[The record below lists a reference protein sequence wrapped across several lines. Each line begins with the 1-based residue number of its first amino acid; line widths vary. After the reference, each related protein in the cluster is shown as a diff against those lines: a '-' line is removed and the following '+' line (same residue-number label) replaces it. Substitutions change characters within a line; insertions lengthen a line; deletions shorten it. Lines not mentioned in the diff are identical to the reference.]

1 VSDRARGVALY
12 RRLLALLPADFRR
25 RYGDEMSA
33 DLAERLRDR
42 GGSPAARAAWWLGA
56 LADLVATAARERG
69 RVARTPRH
77 RPQEPGRSP
86 MDIVRAEVAWA
97 LRSLRRSPVVA
108 ALAVLTLGLGIGAST
123 AVFSAVHKL
132 LLEPL
137 PYRAAD
143 RLVLVWPEQ
152 AFNKT
157 LVRRVGRAM
166 PALQGI
172 SGISNW
178 TFALTG
184 GQEPEEVLGSLVSA
198 NHFELLGIQPALGR
212 VFLPEE
218 GRRGRNGV
226 VILGH
231 ELWQR
236 RFGGDPGILGRRIPL
251 AGDDLDARTV
261 IGVMAKGYQPLA
273 GAEATPQL
281 WVPYAEPESEVVGE
295 DSSWYVNWRVGRLAP
310 GATMAQARA
319 QLRAEARRL
328 HEEGFNIVSGEAAR
342 TADVVPLS
350 YDREAGVATPLWL
363 LMGSVGLV
371 LLIACANVANLL
383 LARGEGR
390 ERELTVRRALGAG
403 SVAIARQLF
412 AESLLL
418 GLAGGA
424 LGVVLA
430 YLLVRVLAGSAAT
443 VLPRLGAVT
452 IDATALGFCLAASL
466 CAAVLFGALPAL
478 RGARRS
484 AAASLRAGGPGALG
498 PRRGR
503 PLPSWLVA
511 SQVALAVVVAVASGL
526 MLRSL
531 RALYAVDPGVESRG
545 VLALRLVPPP
555 SKYRDSAA
563 NNALYDRL
571 FDRLAGLPGVR
582 AIGGIQLLPLVYG
595 NWSFPSYVEGHPVAP
610 GDTAPYLS
618 FRVIRP
624 GYFETLRIPLLSG
637 RHLRA
642 DDGIGDAPDLAV
654 VNETLAR
661 RFWPDEP
668 SRAPLGKEIRLFGPD
683 GNPVRIVGVV
693 GDVHQF
699 ALDRAVAPELYV
711 SSQEWTWPVSLVA
724 VLRTDGDPMALAPAV
739 RAAVWSVDR
748 DVPISD
754 LRPMSE
760 VVTRSAGMRRV
771 LGLLLTVF
779 GLLALLLGSVG
790 VFGVTAYTVARRL
803 PELGLRK
810 ALGAT
815 GGQLLAATMREGL
828 RPVALGVV
836 AGAAGAL
843 AAGRFIASQLF
854 GVTAGD
860 PTTLATVA
868 LVLLAVGALATAL
881 PAWRA
886 GAVDPMRVLRRE

>member
-1 VSDRARGVALY
+1 MSRGLGLY

-25 RYGDEMSA
+25 RYGDEMDA
-33 DLAERLRDR
+33 DLAERLGELR
-42 GGSPAARAAWWLGA
+42 GSPAARAAWWLRA
-56 LADLVATAARERG
+56 FADLVATAARERT
-69 RVARTPRH
+69 RAARRPPH
-77 RPQEPGRSP
+77 RRQEPRRTA
-86 MDIVRAEVAWA
+86 MDIVSAELSWA
-97 LRSLRRSPVVA
+97 IRSLRRSPVVA

-143 RLVLVWPEQ
+143 RLVIVWPEQ
-152 AFNKT
+152 AFNKA

-166 PALQGI
+166 PALEGI
-172 SGISNW
+172 SGVSNW
-178 TFALTG
+178 AFTLTG
-184 GQEPEEVLGSLVSA
+184 GQEPEEVLGSQVSA

-212 VFLPEE
+212 AFLPEE

-226 VILGH
+226 VVLSY

-236 RFGGDPGILGRRIPL
+236 RFAGDPAILGKRIPL
-251 AGDDLDARTV
+251 AGDDLDERTV
-261 IGVMAKGYQPLA
+261 VGVMPKGYQPLA
-273 GAEATPQL
+273 AAEATPL
-281 WVPYAEPESEVVGE
+281 VWVPYAEPKSWVVGE
-295 DSSWYVNWRVGRLAP
+295 DDSWYVNWRVGRLAL
-310 GATMAQARA
+310 GATLAQARA

-328 HEEGFNIVSGEAAR
+328 HEQGFNTIGEEAAR

-350 YDREAGVATPLWL
+350 RDREAGVAAPLWL

-403 SVAIARQLF
+403 SLAIARQLF
-412 AESLLL
+412 VESVLL

-424 LGVVLA
+424 LGVGLA
-430 YLLVRVLAGSAAT
+430 FVLVRVLAGSAAAM
-443 VLPRLGAVT
+443 LPRLGAVT
-452 IDATALGFCLAASL
+452 VDGTALAFCLAASL
-466 CAAVLFGALPAL
+466 AAAVLFGALPAL

-484 AAASLRAGGPGALG
+484 AAAGLRAGGPGALG
-498 PRRGR
+498 AGRGR

-511 SQVALAVVVAVASGL
+511 AQVALAVVVAVASGL

-531 RALYAVDPGVESRG
+531 RALYAVDSGLESKG
-545 VLALRLVPPP
+545 VLALRLSPPR

-563 NNALYDRL
+563 YNALYDRL

-582 AIGGIQLLPLVYG
+582 GVGGIQLLPLTWG

-624 GYFETLRIPLLSG
+624 GYFESLDIPLLGG

-642 DDGIGDAPDLAV
+642 DDGLGDAADLAV

-661 RFWPDEP
+661 RFWPDAPAE
-668 SRAPLGKEIRLFGPD
+668 RALGKEIRLFGPD

-693 GDVHQF
+693 GDVRQF
-699 ALDRAVAPELYV
+699 ALDRAVEPELYV
-711 SSQEWTWPVSLVA
+711 TAQEWTWAVELYT

-739 RAAVWSVDR
+739 RAAVWSVDA

-779 GLLALLLGSVG
+779 GLMALALGSVG

-815 GGQLLAATMREGL
+815 GGQLVATTVREGL

-836 AGAAGAL
+836 AGVAAAL
-843 AAGRFIASQLF
+843 AAGRLMVSQLF
-854 GVTAGD
+854 AVTADD
-860 PTTLATVA
+860 PATLAAVA
-868 LVLLAVGALATAL
+868 LVLLAVGAIATAL